1 MMLSNMSENSIHHGS
16 IPLGLYFRIS
26 PLCSNVGIEF
36 FLGHAQDVLTGKEVS
51 HSFKESGV
59 IAKSIR
65 KREGISEDRLL
76 NDRSLVTIKKGV
88 VLGIGRRGGEECL
101 RHIVLVGLTEL
112 VNPLSRE
119 CVLIHEAGSLAL
131 DATESGIHG
140 FAFSGYVV
148 SWS

>member
-1 MMLSNMSENSIHHGS
+1 MMLSNMAKNSIHHGS
-16 IPLGLYFRIS
+16 IPLCLYFRIS

-36 FLGHAQDVLTGKEVS
+36 FLGHVQNVLTGKELS

-59 IAKSIR
+59 IAKSVR

-88 VLGIGRRGGEECL
+88 VVGVGRRGGEECL

-112 VNPLSRE
+112 VNLLSRE
-119 CVLIHEAGSLAL
+119 CVLIHEVGFLVP
-131 DATESGIHG
+131 DAIESGIHG
-140 FAFSGYVV
+140 VSLGGYVV